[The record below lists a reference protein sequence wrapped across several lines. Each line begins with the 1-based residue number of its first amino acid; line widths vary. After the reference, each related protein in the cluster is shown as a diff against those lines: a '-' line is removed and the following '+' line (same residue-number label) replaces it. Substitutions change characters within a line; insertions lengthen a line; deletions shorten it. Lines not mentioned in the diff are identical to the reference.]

1 MPSLAFLGCGS
12 WGGALGLILAKKG
25 VTVTMWHRDH
35 VVAEYMKKTRI
46 HYLVPELHFPENVF
60 FSTDIDKVFNS
71 SDIVV
76 VAIPSQSI
84 RDVITQIENKLVNDN
99 KVIVNVSK
107 GIEIDTLKTASQII
121 KEIVGV
127 KSENT
132 VTLSGPSHAEEV
144 VAGHPTTLVSASVAL
159 STAKKI
165 QNLFSNEKLR
175 IYTNNDIRG
184 VELGGAMKNVIAIA
198 AGISDGIGFGDN
210 SKAALMTRGM
220 REIARLG
227 QAMGADPSTFAGLS
241 GMGDLI
247 VTCLSKYS
255 RNWNVGYQIGEGKKL
270 KEILNNMR
278 MVAEGI
284 ETAKSIHKL
293 KDKFEV
299 EMPISEN
306 IYQIL
311 FHAADPK
318 ESVSNLMGRELSHE
332 L

>member
-1 MPSLAFLGCGS
+1 MPSVSFLGCGS

-25 VTVTMWHRDH
+25 FSVSMWHRNS
-35 VVAEYMKKTRI
+35 VVTEYMKKTRI
-46 HYLVPELHFPENVF
+46 HYLVPELYFPKNVY
-60 FSTDIDKVFNS
+60 FSTDINKVFNS
-71 SDIVV
+71 SDIVII
-76 VAIPSQSI
+76 AIPSQSI
-84 RDVITQIENKLVNDN
+84 RGVISQLENKLVSDN

-107 GIEIDTLKTASQII
+107 GIEVGTLKTSGQII
-121 KEIVGV
+121 KEITGI

-144 VAGHPTTLVSASVAL
+144 VAGHPTTLVSASVDL
-159 STAKKI
+159 NSAKKI
-165 QNLFSNEKLR
+165 QKLFSNEKLR
-175 IYTNNDIRG
+175 IYTNKDVRG

-227 QAMGADPSTFAGLS
+227 QAMGADPNTFSGLS

-247 VTCLSKYS
+247 VTCLSKFS
-255 RNWNVGYQIGEGKKL
+255 RNWNIGYQIGEGKL
-270 KEILNNMR
+270 LNEILDNMR

-284 ETAKSIHKL
+284 GTAKSIHDL
-293 KDKFEV
+293 RDKYQV

-311 FHAADPK
+311 FHDADPK
-318 ESVSNLMGRELSHE
+318 RSVSKLMSRQLSHE